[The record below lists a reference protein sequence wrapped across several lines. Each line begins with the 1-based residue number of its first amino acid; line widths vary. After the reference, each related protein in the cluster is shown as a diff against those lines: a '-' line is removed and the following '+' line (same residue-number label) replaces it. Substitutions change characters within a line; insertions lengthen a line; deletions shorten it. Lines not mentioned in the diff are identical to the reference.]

1 MNGKQ
6 NTGDRWRPR
15 GAARGEARMS
25 GGGTV
30 PIGYFLAANSAMPPK
45 LSLLPINDGDAAEAA
60 VVDAWIRIDP
70 FAGLSRI
77 FLHSLPR
84 AALPLPPKPQ
94 PRVATAPMRTGISIA
109 CVGLIANPVA
119 TGGGVVY

>member
-30 PIGYFLAANSAMPPK
+30 PIGYFLAANSATCMPPK
-45 LSLLPINDGDAAEAA
+45 LLLLPINDGDAAAAA
-60 VVDAWIRIDP
+60 VDA
-70 FAGLSRI
+70 
-77 FLHSLPR
+77 
-84 AALPLPPKPQ
+84 
-94 PRVATAPMRTGISIA
+94 
-109 CVGLIANPVA
+109 
-119 TGGGVVY
+119 

>member
-1 MNGKQ
+1 
-6 NTGDRWRPR
+6 
-15 GAARGEARMS
+15 MS

-45 LSLLPINDGDAAEAA
+45 LLLLPINDGDAAEAA

-84 AALPLPPKPQ
+84 AALPMLPKPQ
-94 PRVATAPMRTGISIA
+94 PHVAPAPMRTGISIA
-109 CVGLIANPVA
+109 CVGLSLRIQSPPAAALFIDKLSLIQYRFPS
-119 TGGGVVY
+119 YF